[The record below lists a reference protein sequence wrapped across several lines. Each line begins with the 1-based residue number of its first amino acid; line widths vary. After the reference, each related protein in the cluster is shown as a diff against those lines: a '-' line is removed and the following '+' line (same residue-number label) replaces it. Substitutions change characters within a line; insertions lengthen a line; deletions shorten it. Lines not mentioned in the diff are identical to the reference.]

1 MVRLRVALKA
11 PAVRLLEKLRAYG
24 KVLRSAKR
32 PMETLRLLRRRPALL
47 LAVNTYEMAL
57 LASSR
62 VDARLKALA
71 QIKTSALVGC
81 PF

>member
-1 MVRLRVALKA
+1 MSLASKGTL
-11 PAVRLLEKLRAYG
+11 VRLLEKLRAYG

-32 PMETLRLLRRRPALL
+32 PIETMRLLRRRPALMM
-47 LAVNTYEMAL
+47 AVNGYEMAL
-57 LASSR
+57 LTSSR

-71 QIKTSALVGC
+71 QIKTSALIGC

>member
-1 MVRLRVALKA
+1 M
-11 PAVRLLEKLRAYG
+11 RLLEKLRIYG

-47 LAVNTYEMAL
+47 FAVNTYEMAL

-62 VDARLKALA
+62 VEARLKALA

>member
-1 MVRLRVALKA
+1 M
-11 PAVRLLEKLRAYG
+11 RLLDKLCAYA

-47 LAVNTYEMAL
+47 FAVNTYEMAL
-57 LASSR
+57 LASGR

>member
-1 MVRLRVALKA
+1 M
-11 PAVRLLEKLRAYG
+11 RLLDKLRAYT

-32 PMETLRLLRRRPALL
+32 PIETMRLLRRRPALL
-47 LAVNTYEMAL
+47 MAVNGYEVAL

-71 QIKTSALVGC
+71 QIKTSALIGC

>member
-1 MVRLRVALKA
+1 M
-11 PAVRLLEKLRAYG
+11 RLLEKLRAYG

-32 PMETLRLLRRRPALL
+32 PIETMRLLRRRPALMM
-47 LAVNTYEMAL
+47 AVNGYEMAL

-71 QIKTSALVGC
+71 QIKTSALIGC

>member
-1 MVRLRVALKA
+1 MGLLAKLKLYA
-11 PAVRLLEKLRAYG
+11 GVFRQ
-24 KVLRSAKR
+24 AKR
-32 PMETLRLLRRRPALL
+32 PIETVRLLRRRKALML
-47 LAVNTYEMAL
+47 GVNVFEAAMMA
-57 LASSR
+57 SDR